1 MAEQHTLTV
10 KITGDSSQLVAA
22 LNRAQAELAQLDR
35 QSNQTSA
42 GFDDIGRAG
51 GLAGGMMASFAGNL
65 ASIGFTAAIQGA
77 IQFGTELYNIGRAS
91 QVAGNTFAVL
101 QGGAEQASA
110 SLAMLQEATN
120 FTIPDTTL
128 MSISNLYTQ
137 MGLATDPAEV
147 ARLAEM
153 GATLGQAMGSSA
165 EEAMRTFSFL
175 LSNQSIELLDT
186 FGISSGKVRER
197 IQDLQ
202 KANGDLARDQAFVT
216 AVLEEG
222 SVAMERL
229 GIVTEQNV
237 SSVGKLTTR
246 FQNFAAVVGQDVAG
260 AVEGFASGLND
271 FFEDVEKTEEI
282 ADKMMSALRDVASP
296 IVQDYAGLNEMYFT
310 NLAYRVAALVE
321 ETGSYQKALMQLE
334 QSFIKTPVMNEQIR
348 FLEEYAQALERL
360 NIRSQRDIFLST
372 LDMPTNVFSDPQQ
385 LRALEAQERQRQILQ
400 RNIEDLDLI
409 LLDQEN
415 LTYALEQFTGGAGII
430 TAEEVAY
437 ADELVIR
444 IRQLAEDIGEDSD
457 AVKGALKFADELE
470 RASQNALDAKNYIDN
485 IGLETVLGLGLP
497 PEQRLTADI
506 LKMAGIEGRQAEYLT
521 GQRTQLSEMFE
532 SSVLPLLQGIETQF
546 GEDEA
551 ARVGDFIAQLMK
563 EGIARG
569 FESNPVQLME
579 FILGNVDYRYDEGQ
593 ARSVV
598 VQAGDT
604 LSAIAQREGVS
615 VQLLAEIN
623 RLEDPNKI
631 LAGQE
636 LVVEVGARVT
646 RLVSPEEM
654 DQMQLDSLR
663 GFAMPTA
670 TGEDGEP
677 MKPLGVEATGID
689 QTLLTAQELQATMSE
704 IVPPLI
710 TPAKMGFVSGD
721 VADPGVVE
729 VIDSI
734 GQKLQDISSRIYQ
747 VSMTVNLDANI
758 RTGAGFKIIPITM
771 AELANDISE
780 SARMFRLAQGGR

>member
-1 MAEQHTLTV
+1 VAEQHTLTV
-10 KITGDSSQLVAA
+10 KVTGDSSQLVAA
-22 LNRAQAELAQLDR
+22 LNKAQAELAQLDR

-42 GFDDIGRAG
+42 GFEGMGRAG
-51 GLAGGMMASFAGNL
+51 GVASGFMESFAGNL

-91 QVAGNTFAVL
+91 QVATNTFNQL

-137 MGLATDPAEV
+137 MGLATDPTEV

-222 SVAMERL
+222 ALAMERL
-229 GIVTEQNV
+229 GDATEQNI
-237 SSVGKLTTR
+237 SAVGKLTTR
-246 FQNFAAVVGQDVAG
+246 FQNMLAVMGQDVVGIVEPIAAAMEAGIASSDAFGASVEDIVELSKLFDFAELFPLQDVNALSILLADLVEQTGSFADALTDLENRGMFGRQNELEAFTRQIIEAQKIFQLGALQRQGAIATTGYGFDFAG
-260 AVEGFASGLND
+260 ALVSRQQA
-271 FFEDVEKTEEI
+271 EE
-282 ADKMMSALRDVASP
+282 
-296 IVQDYAGLNEMYFT
+296 
-310 NLAYRVAALVE
+310 LA
-321 ETGSYQKALMQLE
+321 
-334 QSFIKTPVMNEQIR
+334 
-348 FLEEYAQALERL
+348 RL
-360 NIRSQRDIFLST
+360 
-372 LDMPTNVFSDPQQ
+372 
-385 LRALEAQERQRQILQ
+385 QRQTEAFAEQFANL
-400 RNIEDLDLI
+400 EDAFDFVSLDL
-409 LLDQEN
+409 
-415 LTYALEQFTGGAGII
+415 AKGI
-430 TAEEVAY
+430 VSN
-437 ADELVIR
+437 
-444 IRQLAEDIGEDSD
+444 Q
-457 AVKGALKFADELE
+457 ELE
-470 RASQNALDAKNYIDN
+470 RNKQLLDEINALIFEMLNASVSEDDPTIKTLQKMREEL
-485 IGLETVLGLGLP
+485 IGLSSDAIRARNEMSLTTALGLGLP

-521 GQRTQLSEMFE
+521 GQRTQLSELFD
-532 SSVLPLLQGIETQF
+532 LNITPLLQGVEAQF
-546 GEDEA
+546 SEDEA
-551 ARVGDFIAQLMK
+551 ALLGDRIAKLLKVGI
-563 EGIARG
+563 
-569 FESNPVQLME
+569 ESGLEANPTDLISFVMANAGYTLE
-579 FILGNVDYRYDEGQ
+579 SGQ

-623 RLEDPNKI
+623 KLEDPNMI
-631 LAGQE
+631 LTGSE

-646 RLVSPEEM
+646 RLLPP
-654 DQMQLDSLR
+654 LL
-663 GFAMPTA
+663 PTA
-670 TGEDGEP
+670 DEIGLDASTLGMIYGGQRMTGEDGEP
-677 MKPLGVEATGID
+677 VTPLGPTAMGID
-689 QTLLTAQELQATMSE
+689 ETLATAQELQTTMSE
-704 IVPPLI
+704 IVPPVI
-710 TPAKMGFVSGD
+710 TPAKMGLVAGD
-721 VADPGVVE
+721 VAEVGVVE

-780 SARMFRLAQGGR
+780 SARIFRLAQGGR

>member
-10 KITGDSSQLVAA
+10 KVTGDSSQLVAA

-42 GFDDIGRAG
+42 GFDNIGRAG
-51 GLAGGMMASFAGNL
+51 GVAGGMMASFAGNL
-65 ASIGFTAAIQGA
+65 ASIGFAGAIQGA
-77 IQFGTELYNIGRAS
+77 VQLGAELYNIGRAS
-91 QVAGNTFAVL
+91 QVATNTFNQL
-101 QGGAEQASA
+101 QGGAEQASK
-110 SLAMLQEATN
+110 SLALLQEATN
-120 FTIPDTTL
+120 FTVPDTTL

-147 ARLAEM
+147 ARLAQM
-153 GATLGQAMGSSA
+153 GASLGQAMGSSA

-222 SVAMERL
+222 AVAMERL
-229 GIVTEQNV
+229 GVVTEQNV

-246 FQNFAAVVGQDVAG
+246 FQNLTAELGKPIASGVEQAATVLDNAISEVGKDLQLREEILGYIRDYNLAIHATEFLPGFTTGDLAMFAAQSIDRYG
-260 AVEGFASGLND
+260 GLNQALA
-271 FFEDVEKTEEI
+271 ELRRQNEEAGVFGDPLSTI
-282 ADKMMSALRDVASP
+282 DKEIRL
-296 IVQDYAGLNEMYFT
+296 
-310 NLAYRVAALVE
+310 
-321 ETGSYQKALMQLE
+321 LE
-334 QSFIKTPVMNEQIR
+334 QVLEIRRQINAENR
-348 FLEEYAQALERL
+348 
-360 NIRSQRDIFLST
+360 T
-372 LDMPTNVFSDPQQ
+372 
-385 LRALEAQERQRQILQ
+385 RALLTSMEDADIVEAIQI
-400 RNIEDLDLI
+400 
-409 LLDQEN
+409 
-415 LTYALEQFTGGAGII
+415 T
-430 TAEEVAY
+430 
-437 ADELVIR
+437 
-444 IRQLAEDIGEDSD
+444 
-457 AVKGALKFADELE
+457 
-470 RASQNALDAKNYIDN
+470 NALDLATQQLEMRQGFFEQLSTNLSTGLLTNTELQQSSKFIEDITARIDELLN
-485 IGLETVLGLGLP
+485 QSVPEDNPTVVALQKMRDELSGIADNAIRARNEMSLTTALGLGLP

-604 LSAIAQREGVS
+604 LTAIAQREGVS

-623 RLEDPNKI
+623 KLEDPNMI
-631 LAGQE
+631 LTGQE
-636 LVVEVGARVT
+636 LVVEVGARIT
-646 RLVSPEEM
+646 RILPPETSLTTDQLMQEMGVMQAPTVQGEGEEPVSVFGAE
-654 DQMQLDSLR
+654 SL
-663 GFAMPTA
+663 GLNESLA
-670 TGEDGEP
+670 
-677 MKPLGVEATGID
+677 
-689 QTLLTAQELQATMSE
+689 TAQELQTTLVGIE
-704 IVPPLI
+704 PPLL
-710 TPAKMGFVSGD
+710 TPSRLGLLGGD
-721 VADPGVVE
+721 VAEVGVVE

>member
-10 KITGDSSQLVAA
+10 KVTGDSSQLVAA
-22 LNRAQAELAQLDR
+22 LNKAQAELAQLDR

-91 QVAGNTFAVL
+91 QVALNTFTQL

-110 SLAMLQEATN
+110 SLQMLREATS
-120 FTIPDTTL
+120 FTVPDTTL

-137 MGLATDPAEV
+137 MGLATDPTEV

-222 SVAMERL
+222 AVAMERL
-229 GIVTEQNV
+229 GVVTEQNV

-246 FQNFAAVVGQDVAG
+246 FQNLAAELGKPIASGVEQAATVLDNAISEVGKDLQLREEILGYIRDYNLAVHATEFLPGFTTGDLALFAAQSINRYG
-260 AVEGFASGLND
+260 GLNQALAELRRQNEEAGVFGD
-271 FFEDVEKTEEI
+271 PLSTIDKEIRLLEQVLEIRRQINAENRTRALLTSMEDADIVEAIQITTALDLATQQLEMRQGFFEQLSTNLSTGLLTNTELQQSSRFIEDITARIDELLNQSVPEDNPTVVALQKMRDELSGI
-282 ADKMMSALRDVASP
+282 ADNAIRAR
-296 IVQDYAGLNEMYFT
+296 NEM
-310 NLAYRVAALVE
+310 
-321 ETGSYQKALMQLE
+321 S
-334 QSFIKTPVMNEQIR
+334 
-348 FLEEYAQALERL
+348 
-360 NIRSQRDIFLST
+360 
-372 LDMPTNVFSDPQQ
+372 
-385 LRALEAQERQRQILQ
+385 
-400 RNIEDLDLI
+400 
-409 LLDQEN
+409 
-415 LTYALEQFTGGAGII
+415 LT
-430 TAEEVAY
+430 TA
-437 ADELVIR
+437 
-444 IRQLAEDIGEDSD
+444 
-457 AVKGALKFADELE
+457 
-470 RASQNALDAKNYIDN
+470 
-485 IGLETVLGLGLP
+485 LGLGLP

-506 LKMAGIEGRQAEYLT
+506 LTAAGIGGRQAEYLT

-604 LSAIAQREGVS
+604 LTAIAQREGVS
-615 VQLLAEIN
+615 VQFLAEIN
-623 RLEDPNKI
+623 KLEDPNMI
-631 LAGQE
+631 LTGSE

-646 RLVSPEEM
+646 RLLPP
-654 DQMQLDSLR
+654 LL
-663 GFAMPTA
+663 PTA
-670 TGEDGEP
+670 DEIGLDASTLGMIYGGQP
-677 MKPLGVEATGID
+677 MTDENDKPITPLSPIRDDALETLATS
-689 QTLLTAQELQATMSE
+689 QE
-704 IVPPLI
+704 IVTTLEELDPPEL
-710 TPAKMGFVSGD
+710 TPARMGLVSGD
-721 VADPGVVE
+721 VADVGSLEVVNM
-729 VIDSI
+729 IDA
-734 GQKLQDISSRIYQ
+734 KLKEISGKIYK
-747 VSMTVNLDANI
+747 VNMTVELDARI

-771 AELANDISE
+771 AEIQSDLRAASNIL
-780 SARMFRLAQGGR
+780 RTPLGQ